1 MFSAFVNC
9 FKIPEL
15 RQRILFTLS
24 LLVVV
29 RLGAAIPVP
38 GINAEVLEQYFAVVV
53 NQQAQGNIFTMFN
66 LFSGGAF
73 SNCAIFSLTIMPYI
87 SASIIM
93 QLATGVIP
101 SLGKLSREEGGRQKI
116 TQFTRIGTL
125 LLCLVQ
131 GSFLALAFLN
141 PQELFPGIQQ
151 VTAEL
156 GPLVPDEGPLFI
168 FTTIITL
175 TAGTMLMM
183 WLGEQITDRGIG
195 NGISLV
201 ITVGIV
207 AELPAALVAG
217 WRVFNP
223 PAGAAGQAISPVV
236 IVLLIAFLFAV
247 VAGAIAITQAMRK
260 VPVQYARQVRGN
272 KVYGGQSSYLP
283 LKVNYAGVMPIIF
296 ASMIFVFIG
305 TMTSFVFRNSEI
317 ASRFVSAINDGL
329 LYYLVYGGLVFFFSY
344 FWVAMVF
351 NPTQIS
357 EDMKRNGGFIP
368 GVRPGEPTARFLDGA
383 MTRLTFS
390 GASFLTILAV
400 LPMLVSR
407 ILQVPMITSQFFGGT
422 GLLIIVGV
430 MLDTMRQ
437 METHLLQR
445 HYDGFLKKGKIR
457 GRSSVGGAARAG
469 DASVSSDRMVWLI
482 ALIAA
487 IIIGGVVAGLI
498 RSGN

>member
-15 RQRILFTLS
+15 RQRIIFTLS

-38 GINAEVLEQYFAVVV
+38 GINPAVLGEYFATVV
-53 NQQAQGNIFTMFN
+53 NPTKEGNIFQMVN

-73 SNCAIFSLTIMPYI
+73 KNCAIFSLTIMPYI

-101 SLGKLSREEGGRQKI
+101 SLSKLAREEGGRQKI
-116 TQFTRIGTL
+116 TQITRVGTL
-125 LLCLVQ
+125 VLCLVQ
-131 GSFLALAFLN
+131 GSFLATAFLN
-141 PQELFPGIQQ
+141 PTQLFPGIQE
-151 VTAEL
+151 VMATM
-156 GPLVPDEGPLFI
+156 GPLVVGNEGLFV

-175 TAGTMLMM
+175 TAGTMLLM

-195 NGISLV
+195 NGISLI

-207 AELPAALVAG
+207 AELPSALVAG
-217 WRVFNP
+217 WQVFNP
-223 PAGAAGQAISPVV
+223 GAEAGQGISPVV

-247 VAGAIAITQAMRK
+247 VAGAVAITQAMRR

-296 ASMIFVFIG
+296 ASMIFVFLG
-305 TMTSFVFRNSEI
+305 TMTTFVFKNSEG
-317 ASRFVSAINDGL
+317 ASRFVSALNDGT
-329 LYYLVYGGLVFFFSY
+329 LYYLVYGGMVFFFSY

-351 NPTQIS
+351 NPTQIAD
-357 EDMKRNGGFIP
+357 DMKRNGGFVP
-368 GVRPGEPTARFLDGA
+368 GVRPGDPTARFLDTA
-383 MTRLTFS
+383 MTRLTFA
-390 GASFLTILAV
+390 GAGFLTILAI
-400 LPMLVSR
+400 LPMMVSR
-407 ILQVPMITSQFFGGT
+407 MLEVPMITAQFFGGT

-457 GRSSVGGAARAG
+457 GRSSMGPTGGAATDTG
-469 DASVSSDRMVWLI
+469 DKTVWLI
-482 ALIAA
+482 ALVAV
-487 IIIGGVVAGLI
+487 IIIGGVVTSII
-498 RSGN
+498 RSM

>member
-1 MFSAFVNC
+1 
-9 FKIPEL
+9 
-15 RQRILFTLS
+15 LS
-24 LLVVV
+24 LLVIV

-38 GINAEVLEQYFAVVV
+38 GINPAILGHYFETVI
-53 NQQAQGNIFTMFN
+53 NPTNQGNLLGTLN

-73 SNCAIFSLTIMPYI
+73 GNCAIFSLTIMPYI

-101 SLGKLSREEGGRQKI
+101 SLSKLAREEGGRSKI
-116 TQFTRIGTL
+116 TQITRVGTL
-125 LLCLVQ
+125 VLCLVQ
-131 GSFLALAFLN
+131 GSFLATAFLN
-141 PQELFPGIQQ
+141 PGQIFPGIEK
-151 VTAEL
+151 VIAEM
-156 GPLVPDEGPLFI
+156 GPLVGGSEPLFI

-175 TAGTMLMM
+175 TAGTMFLM

-195 NGISLV
+195 NGISLI

-207 AELPAALVAG
+207 SELPAALVAG
-217 WRVFNP
+217 WQVFNP
-223 PAGAAGQAISPVV
+223 NAEAGQGISPVI

-247 VAGAIAITQAMRK
+247 VAGAVAITQAMRK

-296 ASMIFVFIG
+296 ASMIFVFLG
-305 TMTSFVFRNSEI
+305 TMTTFVFKNSET
-317 ASRFVSAINDGL
+317 ASRFVSALNDGL
-329 LYYLVYGGLVFFFSY
+329 LYYLVYGGMVFFFSY

-351 NPTQIS
+351 NPSQIAD
-357 EDMKRNGGFIP
+357 DMKRNGGFVP
-368 GVRPGEPTARFLDGA
+368 GVRPGDPTARFLDTS
-383 MTRLTFS
+383 MTRLTFA
-390 GASFLTILAV
+390 GAGFLTILAI
-400 LPMLVSR
+400 LPMMVSR
-407 ILQVPMITSQFFGGT
+407 MLQVPMITAQFFGGT

-457 GRSSVGGAARAG
+457 GRSSMGPTRSG
-469 DASVSSDRMVWLI
+469 SSSTVSGDRMVWLI
-482 ALIAA
+482 ALVAI
-487 IIIGGVVAGLI
+487 IIIGGIAAGLI
-498 RSGN
+498 RG

>member
-1 MFSAFVNC
+1 MFAAFANS

-15 RQRILFTLS
+15 RQRILFTLA

-38 GINAEVLEQYFAVVV
+38 GINPEVLGEYFRTVV
-53 NQQAQGNIFTMFN
+53 NQQTQGNVFGMFN

-73 SNCAIFSLTIMPYI
+73 RNCAIFSLTIMPYI

-101 SLGKLSREEGGRQKI
+101 SLGKLAREEGGRQKI
-116 TQFTRIGTL
+116 TQFTRLGTL
-125 LLCLVQ
+125 ILCVVQ
-131 GSFLALAFLN
+131 GSFLATAFLN
-141 PQELFPGIQQ
+141 PTQLFPGIESVIAQRGELV
-151 VTAEL
+151 VTNHS
-156 GPLVPDEGPLFI
+156 LFV
-168 FTTIITL
+168 FTTVVTL
-175 TAGTMLMM
+175 TAGTMLLM
-183 WLGEQITDRGIG
+183 WLGEQITERGIG
-195 NGISLV
+195 NGISMV

-217 WRVFNP
+217 WNVFNP
-223 PAGAAGQAISPVV
+223 PAGSAAQAISPVIV
-236 IVLLIAFLFAV
+236 VLLIAFLFAV
-247 VAGAIAITQAMRK
+247 VAGAVAITQAMRRI
-260 VPVQYARQVRGN
+260 PVQYARQVRGN
-272 KVYGGQSSYLP
+272 KVVGGQTSYLP

-296 ASMIFVFIG
+296 ASMIFMFIG
-305 TMTSFVFRNSEI
+305 TMTSFVFRNSEG

-351 NPTQIS
+351 NPTQIAD
-357 EDMKRNGGFIP
+357 DMKRNGGFIP
-368 GVRPGEPTARFLDGA
+368 GVRPGEPTARFLDTA
-383 MTRLTFS
+383 MTRLTFA
-390 GASFLTILAV
+390 GAAFITILAI

-407 ILQVPMITSQFFGGT
+407 MLQVPMITSQFFGGT

-457 GRSSVGGAARAG
+457 GRSAMGATRSG
-469 DASVSSDRMVWLI
+469 SSSTVSNDRMVWLFV
-482 ALIAA
+482 LIAA
-487 IIIGGVVAGLI
+487 IIIGGVVASLV
-498 RSGN
+498 RAA